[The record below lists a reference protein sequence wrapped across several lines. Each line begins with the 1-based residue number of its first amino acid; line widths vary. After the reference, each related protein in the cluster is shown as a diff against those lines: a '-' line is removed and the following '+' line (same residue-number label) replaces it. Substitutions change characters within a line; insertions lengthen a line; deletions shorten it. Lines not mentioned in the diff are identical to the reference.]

1 MGKQYRRIT
10 EGDSKMKGYLSDSN
24 SFVGN
29 ILIIGGTT
37 EGRIAVQVCDE
48 AEKNYFYST
57 KNSSQDVVCAH
68 GKRISGE
75 LNRQNMPLFCQ
86 QNNIQLIV
94 DAAHPF
100 AELVHANVGCTAQD
114 LSIPVIRVERHF
126 PSRNNHLHWFD
137 DYPSAIRFLEEKKI
151 TNLLALTGVNSIS
164 KLREYWSRNTCT
176 FRIMKREES
185 LAVVEKSGLPSN
197 QIVFYEEERD
207 DASLFGR
214 LAPQAII
221 TKESGESGGFSEKTE
236 IATAQNIPVLVIRRP
251 PLPYTPTA
259 TVFGK
264 YGLRKQIE
272 ALLPGFF
279 QLKTGY
285 TTGSCATAAVK
296 AALVAKLTGI
306 EQYNVTISLPND
318 EPITIEI
325 SRTSFEPDGSVTCTV
340 VKDSGDDPDVTNGID
355 ICANVAFNTQHNEIR
370 FMQGVGVGR
379 VTLPGLGLEIGGP
392 AINATPRKMMI
403 REVYESIQRESN
415 NNNVGV
421 DITISVPQGEEL
433 AKRTFNPK
441 LGIEGGIS
449 IIGTSG
455 IVKPF
460 SSEAFI
466 SSIHREIKVAK
477 ALNIEQLVIN
487 SGARSEKCLK
497 AAYPDLPPQAF
508 IQYGNFIGETINLAN
523 EEGFKN
529 VVLGIMIGK
538 AVKLAEG
545 ILDTHSKKSVMNH
558 TFIQNI
564 ARESNCSR
572 QTIEKIA
579 NITLARELWNI
590 IPAEEQYFFQILQ
603 NRCEEVCKP
612 LLPKGK
618 ITILLM
624 DENGDFL

>member
-1 MGKQYRRIT
+1 M
-10 EGDSKMKGYLSDSN
+10 SLSDS
-24 SFVGN
+24 SLGN

-57 KNSSQDVVCAH
+57 KNSSQEVECAH
-68 GKRISGE
+68 GKRISGG
-75 LNRQNMPLFCQ
+75 LDRVGMLLFCQ
-86 QNNIQLIV
+86 QNNIRLIV

-100 AELVHANVGCTAQD
+100 AENVHANVGYTARE
-114 LSIPVIRVERHF
+114 LSIPVIRMERHF
-126 PSRNNHLHWFD
+126 PSRNNLLHWFD
-137 DYPSAIRFLEEKKI
+137 DFDSAIRFLEEKKI

-164 KLREYWSRNTCT
+164 KLKPYWSKNSCV
-176 FRIMKREES
+176 FRIMKRDES
-185 LAVVEKSGLPSN
+185 LAVVEKNGLPRE
-197 QIVFYEEERD
+197 QIVFYEDERD
-207 DASLFGR
+207 DASLFR
-214 LAPQAII
+214 KLVPQAII

-236 IATAQNIPVLVIRRP
+236 IAIAQNIPVLVIRRP
-251 PLPYTPTA
+251 PLPYTPTV

-272 ALLPGFF
+272 VLLPDFF
-279 QLKTGY
+279 HLKTGY

-296 AALVAKLTGI
+296 AALTAKITGV
-306 EQYNVTISLPND
+306 EQSKITISLPND
-318 EPITIEI
+318 EPITLEV
-325 SRTSFEPDGSVTCTV
+325 SSTKFEPDDSVTCTV
-340 VKDSGDDPDVTNGID
+340 IKDAGDDPDVTNGID
-355 ICANVAFNTQHNEIR
+355 ICANVALNFQHDKIR
-370 FMQGVGVGR
+370 FLQGVGVGR

-392 AINATPRKMMI
+392 AINNTPRKMMI
-403 REVYESIQRESN
+403 REVHETILKLSDETNI
-415 NNNVGV
+415 GV
-421 DITISVPQGEEL
+421 DITIFVPQGEEI

-460 SSEAFI
+460 SSEAFVA
-466 SSIHREIKVAK
+466 SIHREIKVAK
-477 ALNIEQLVIN
+477 ALNVEKLVIN
-487 SGARSEKCLK
+487 SGAKSEKYLK

-508 IQYGNFIGETINLAN
+508 VQYGNFIGETIKLAS

-545 ILDTHSKKSVMNH
+545 VLDTHSKKSAMNH

-564 ARESNCSR
+564 AQESNCSL
-572 QTIEKIA
+572 QTIEKIGK
-579 NITLARELWNI
+579 ITLARELWSI
-590 IPAEEQYFFQILQ
+590 VPVEEQYFFQSLQ

-612 LLPKGK
+612 LLPNGK
-618 ITILLM
+618 LIVLLM
-624 DENGDFL
+624 DENGVFYSFRTTYNMA